1 MSLQQKQHH
10 LTAEDYAQLMD
21 LLNYMHPFREGNGRS
36 TRLFLQCHAVNHGQ
50 YIIFPLT
57 NDNLIQ
63 ALTDVDVAKIA
74 KLIKIE
80 NV

>member
-1 MSLQQKQHH
+1 MLK
-10 LTAEDYAQLMD
+10 
-21 LLNYMHPFREGNGRS
+21 GNGRS
-36 TRLFLQCHAVNHGQ
+36 TRLFLQCYAANHGQ
-50 YIIFPLT
+50 YILFILLT

-63 ALTDVDVAKIA
+63 ALTDADVAKIA

>member
-1 MSLQQKQHH
+1 MLRRKSWPIHFI
-10 LTAEDYAQLMD
+10 Y
-21 LLNYMHPFREGNGRS
+21 
-36 TRLFLQCHAVNHGQ
+36 
-50 YIIFPLT
+50 PLT

-63 ALTDVDVAKIA
+63 ALTDADVAKIA